1 MSSHERRPLLCAE
14 SRGALVSSVRLKP
27 ARSNTKPC
35 KALGNSSSTGGG
47 ATVTRRLAAPVG
59 PRFSSPKERPRSC
72 PKPNESKARCRCE
85 KWIPPTSRTPVPKS
99 IEAPPG
105 RERSRDAA
113 WQPLRPLPASVLR
126 QVQRPQERSGGVIS
140 RARFV
145 CRACFNG
152 KSFKSVS
159 AGRANARMLLSSTS
173 SSGEGGEGPVSSR
186 FREQPPPH
194 RSPHSLL
201 CGPPAGH
208 ADYFC
213 LASQLSKCAI
223 SFFCATLI
231 CLAMAFIS
239 ADLPFTSSIS
249 AIFKAC

>member
-1 MSSHERRPLLCAE
+1 M
-14 SRGALVSSVRLKP
+14 
-27 ARSNTKPC
+27 
-35 KALGNSSSTGGG
+35 
-47 ATVTRRLAAPVG
+47 
-59 PRFSSPKERPRSC
+59 
-72 PKPNESKARCRCE
+72 
-85 KWIPPTSRTPVPKS
+85 I
-99 IEAPPG
+99 
-105 RERSRDAA
+105 
-113 WQPLRPLPASVLR
+113 
-126 QVQRPQERSGGVIS
+126 SG
-140 RARFV
+140 ARFV
-145 CRACFNG
+145 CRARFNG

-173 SSGEGGEGPVSSR
+173 SSSEGGEGGEGPVSSR
-186 FREQPPPH
+186 FREQPPLH

-208 ADYFC
+208 GDYFC

-231 CLAMAFIS
+231 RLAMAFIS